1 MREFYWKT
9 RARLL
14 EAGLWPQGWIARG
27 ACYSLG
33 LAIALFV
40 LQMGLNLFAPAAS
53 ESLEGWV
60 RFLVFDAAVL
70 FAILAF
76 RRLRQRVL
84 WRLRN
89 RLIVTYVFIGVIPAV
104 LLVAMALIATYL
116 FAGQFASFV
125 VTSEI
130 NSQLRSMQAVNAAV
144 SNELAS
150 RIEKGEPPTAE
161 SLVGLRKRD
170 RAWGRRRVCAWR
182 GSRIL
187 LYSASTQDSSA
198 QDSSAMTFPDFFNKE
213 DGDFAKA
220 VHQGQPFKE
229 IVRDQGELYLRVA
242 SVFDVGPEKLTVVTG
257 EPLDR
262 NLLSEIAANLGE
274 ITLYAAGIGL
284 DETRQNNQRRS
295 DASAP
300 VVPSGQPEKKRDGF
314 VISGSE
320 AAAKAEPGQQVLRP
334 TFTVGALAAPSG
346 LMDREITF
354 GTPLSVVDWKSGER
368 ARAGALV
375 KVRTRPSV
383 LYTHLFAALG
393 DFAQGVEYILL
404 AVLIIFALIELIA
417 LIIGT
422 RMTKTV
428 TGAVA
433 QLYDATRNVDRGDFS
448 HRIPVKSADQLAQ
461 LSLSFNSMTES
472 IEKLIQE
479 QKEKQRLEGE
489 LAIAQE
495 VQAQLFPRQVTE
507 LESLEVHGFCRPAR
521 TVSGDYY
528 DFLTASSHKL
538 ILAVGDI
545 SGKGISAALLMATIH
560 SAVRA
565 YSVESLP
572 QMREP
577 VAVGAVAGAGRIMA
591 AWPEGIEI
599 SPGALLGLLNHQL
612 YESTPPEK
620 YATLFLGIYDGRSHQ
635 LTYSN
640 GGHLPPILIGENG
653 AIRRLEAGG
662 TVVGLFDN
670 MTYDEGSV
678 QMHSGEIF
686 LAYSDGV
693 TEPENEFGE
702 FGEERLIDLVSAN
715 RHLPLLQI
723 TQAVTSAV
731 DDWIGD
737 NEQPDD
743 ITLVLARPR

>member
-1 MREFYWKT
+1 MREFYWKN

-14 EAGLWPQGWIARG
+14 TAGLWPQGWIARG

-33 LAIALFV
+33 LALGLFV
-40 LQMGLNLFAPAAS
+40 LEMLLTLFAPAAGD
-53 ESLEGWV
+53 SLGGWV
-60 RFLVFDAAVL
+60 KFLVFDASLL

-76 RRLRQRVL
+76 RVLKRRVL

-89 RLIVTYVFIGVIPAV
+89 RLIVTYVFIGVIPAA
-104 LLVAMALIATYL
+104 LLVTMALVTIYL

-144 SNELAS
+144 SNELAA
-150 RIEKGEPPTAE
+150 RIEKGQAPTAE

-170 RAWGRRRVCAWR
+170 RAWGRRRVCAWHGTR
-182 GSRIL
+182 VL
-187 LYSASTQDSSA
+187 LLSGGEPNPALMA
-198 QDSSAMTFPDFFNKE
+198 FPDFFNKDQGE
-213 DGDFAKA
+213 YAKA
-220 VHQGQPFKE
+220 IREGRPFKE
-229 IVRDQGELYLRVA
+229 IVRDNDGLYLRVA
-242 SVFDVGPEKLTVVTG
+242 SVFVVGSEKLTVVTG
-257 EPLDR
+257 EPLDKD
-262 NLLSEIAANLGE
+262 LVADIAANLGE
-274 ITLYAAGIGL
+274 ITVYSAGIML
-284 DETRQNNQRRS
+284 DDSRQNDQNS
-295 DASAP
+295 SAAKDR
-300 VVPSGQPEKKRDGF
+300 GFQTRLFAEPEKGK
-314 VISGSE
+314 SGSGLR
-320 AAAKAEPGQQVLRP
+320 AGKTDPITTDNQQAFRP
-334 TFTVGALAAPSG
+334 TFTVGSLGAPADV
-346 LMDREITF
+346 MDREITF
-354 GTPLSVVDWKSGER
+354 GTPLPVVDWKTGDL

-375 KVRTRPSV
+375 RVRTRPSV
-383 LYTHLFAALG
+383 LYSHLFAALG
-393 DFAQGVEYILL
+393 DIARGVEYILL
-404 AVLIIFALIELIA
+404 AILIFFGVIELVA

-422 RMTKTV
+422 RMTSTV

-433 QLYDATRNVDRGDFS
+433 HLYDATKHVDRGDFS

-495 VQAQLFPRQVTE
+495 VQAQLFPRQVSE

-577 VAVGAVAGAGRIMA
+577 LAVGAVAGAGRIMA
-591 AWPEGIEI
+591 AWPEGIEV

-620 YATLFLGIYDGRSHQ
+620 YATLFLGIYDGRTHQ

-640 GGHLPPILIGENG
+640 GGHLPPILIGEDG
-653 AIRRLEAGG
+653 AVRRLEAGG

-670 MTYDEGSV
+670 MAYDEGSV
-678 QMHSGEIF
+678 QMHPGEIF
-686 LAYSDGV
+686 VAYSDGV

-702 FGEERLIDLVSAN
+702 FSEERLIDLVSAN
-715 RHLPLLQI
+715 RHLPLIQI
-723 TQAVTSAV
+723 SQAVTSAV

-743 ITLVLARPR
+743 ITLVLARAR

>member
-1 MREFYWKT
+1 MREFYWKN

-14 EAGLWPQGWIARG
+14 TAGLWPQGWIARG

-33 LAIALFV
+33 LAIGLFV
-40 LQMGLNLFAPAAS
+40 LEMLLTLFAPAAGD
-53 ESLEGWV
+53 SLGGWV
-60 RFLVFDAAVL
+60 KFLVFDASLL

-76 RRLRQRVL
+76 RVLKRRVL

-89 RLIVTYVFIGVIPAV
+89 RLIVTYVFIGVIPAA
-104 LLVAMALIATYL
+104 LLVTMALVTIYL

-144 SNELAS
+144 SNELAA
-150 RIEKGEPPTAE
+150 RIEKGQAPTAE

-170 RAWGRRRVCAWR
+170 RAWERRRVCAWHGTR
-182 GSRIL
+182 VL
-187 LYSASTQDSSA
+187 LLSGGEPNPALMA
-198 QDSSAMTFPDFFNKE
+198 FPDFFNKDQGE
-213 DGDFAKA
+213 YAKA
-220 VHQGQPFKE
+220 IREGRPFKE
-229 IVRDQGELYLRVA
+229 IVRDNDGLYLRVA
-242 SVFDVGPEKLTVVTG
+242 SVFVVGSEKLTVVTG
-257 EPLDR
+257 EPLDKD
-262 NLLSEIAANLGE
+262 LVADIAANLGE
-274 ITLYAAGIGL
+274 ITVYSAGIML
-284 DETRQNNQRRS
+284 DDSQPNDQNS
-295 DASAP
+295 S
-300 VVPSGQPEKKRDGF
+300 
-314 VISGSE
+314 
-320 AAAKAEPGQQVLRP
+320 AAKDRGFQTRLFAEPGKGKSDSGLRAGKTDPITTDNRQAFGP
-334 TFTVGALAAPSG
+334 TFTVGSLGPPADM
-346 LMDREITF
+346 MDREITF
-354 GTPLSVVDWKSGER
+354 GTPLPVVDWKTGDL

-375 KVRTRPSV
+375 RVRTRPSV
-383 LYTHLFAALG
+383 LYSHLFAALG
-393 DFAQGVEYILL
+393 DIARGVEYILL
-404 AVLIIFALIELIA
+404 AILIFFGVIELVA

-422 RMTKTV
+422 RMTSTV

-433 QLYDATRNVDRGDFS
+433 HLYDATKHVDRGDFS

-538 ILAVGDI
+538 ILAGGDI

-577 VAVGAVAGAGRIMA
+577 VAVGAVAGASRLMA
-591 AWPEGIEI
+591 AWPEGIEV

-620 YATLFLGIYDGRSHQ
+620 YATLFLGIYDGRTHQ

-640 GGHLPPILIGENG
+640 GGHLPPILIGEDG
-653 AIRRLEAGG
+653 AVRRLEAGG

-670 MTYDEGSV
+670 MAYDEGSV
-678 QMHSGEIF
+678 QMHPGEIF
-686 LAYSDGV
+686 IAYSDGV

-702 FGEERLIDLVSAN
+702 FSEERLIDLVSAN
-715 RHLPLLQI
+715 RHLPLIQI
-723 TQAVTSAV
+723 SQAVTSAV

-743 ITLVLARPR
+743 ITLVLARAR

>member
-1 MREFYWKT
+1 MREFYWKN

-14 EAGLWPQGWIARG
+14 TAGLWPQGWIARG

-33 LAIALFV
+33 LALGLFV
-40 LQMGLNLFAPAAS
+40 LEMLLTLFAPAAGD
-53 ESLEGWV
+53 SLGGWV
-60 RFLVFDAAVL
+60 KFLVFDASLL
-70 FAILAF
+70 FVILAF
-76 RRLRQRVL
+76 RVLKRRVL

-89 RLIVTYVFIGVIPAV
+89 RLIVTYVFIGVIPAA
-104 LLVAMALIATYL
+104 LLVTMALVTIYL

-144 SNELAS
+144 SNELAA
-150 RIEKGEPPTAE
+150 RIEKGQAPTAE

-170 RAWGRRRVCAWR
+170 RAWGRRRVCAWHGTR
-182 GSRIL
+182 VL
-187 LYSASTQDSSA
+187 LLSGGEPNPALMA
-198 QDSSAMTFPDFFNKE
+198 FPDFFNKDQGE
-213 DGDFAKA
+213 YAKA
-220 VHQGQPFKE
+220 IREGRPFKE
-229 IVRDQGELYLRVA
+229 IVRDNDGLYLRVA
-242 SVFDVGPEKLTVVTG
+242 SVFVVGSEKLTVVTG
-257 EPLDR
+257 EPLDKD
-262 NLLSEIAANLGE
+262 LVADIAANLGE
-274 ITLYAAGIGL
+274 ITVYSAGIML
-284 DETRQNNQRRS
+284 DDSRQNDQNS
-295 DASAP
+295 SAAKDR
-300 VVPSGQPEKKRDGF
+300 GFQTRLFAEPEKGKSD
-314 VISGSE
+314 SGLR
-320 AAAKAEPGQQVLRP
+320 AGKTDPITTDNQQAFRP
-334 TFTVGALAAPSG
+334 TFTVGSLGAPADM
-346 LMDREITF
+346 MDREITF
-354 GTPLSVVDWKSGER
+354 GTPLPVVDWKTGDL

-375 KVRTRPSV
+375 RVRTRPSV
-383 LYTHLFAALG
+383 LYSHLFAALG
-393 DFAQGVEYILL
+393 DIARGVEYILL
-404 AVLIIFALIELIA
+404 AILIFFGVIELVA

-422 RMTKTV
+422 RMTSTV

-433 QLYDATRNVDRGDFS
+433 HLYDATKHVDRGDFS

-495 VQAQLFPRQVTE
+495 VQAQLFPRQVSE

-591 AWPEGIEI
+591 TWPEGIEV

-620 YATLFLGIYDGRSHQ
+620 YATLFLGIYDGRTHQ

-640 GGHLPPILIGENG
+640 GGHLPPILIGEDG
-653 AIRRLEAGG
+653 AVRRLEAGG

-670 MTYDEGSV
+670 MAYDEGSV
-678 QMHSGEIF
+678 QMHPGEIF
-686 LAYSDGV
+686 VAYSDGV

-702 FGEERLIDLVSAN
+702 FSEERLIDLVSAN
-715 RHLPLLQI
+715 RHLPLIQI
-723 TQAVTSAV
+723 SQVVTSAV

-743 ITLVLARPR
+743 ITLVLARAR

>member
-1 MREFYWKT
+1 MREFYWKL
-9 RARLL
+9 RARMT
-14 EAGLWPQGWIARG
+14 EAGLWPKGWIARG

-33 LAIALFV
+33 LAVGLFV
-40 LQMGLNLFAPAAS
+40 LEMLLKLISTAAS
-53 ESLEGWV
+53 ESLSGWV
-60 RFLVFDAAVL
+60 KFLVFDAALL
-70 FAILAF
+70 FSILIF
-76 RRLRQRVL
+76 RTLKRRIL

-104 LLVAMALIATYL
+104 LLVAMAAITIYL

-144 SNELAS
+144 SNELAA
-150 RIEKGEPPTAE
+150 RIEKGQSPTAE
-161 SLVGLRKRD
+161 SLAGLRKRD
-170 RAWGRRRVCAWR
+170 RAWERRRVCAWHGTR
-182 GSRIL
+182 VLLLSGGSPNL
-187 LYSASTQDSSA
+187 PPLV
-198 QDSSAMTFPDFFNKE
+198 FPDFFNKDQGE
-213 DGDFAKA
+213 YAKA
-220 VHQGQPFKE
+220 IREGLPFKQ
-229 IVRDQGELYLRVA
+229 IVRDNDQLYLRVA
-242 SVFDVGPEKLTVVTG
+242 SVFQVGSETLTVVTG
-257 EPLDR
+257 EPLDKD
-262 NLLSEIAANLGE
+262 LVADIAANLGE
-274 ITLYAAGIGL
+274 ITVYSAGIVL
-284 DETRQNNQRRS
+284 DESHPNYQNPNAPNQHSFETRLFDEREKAK
-295 DASAP
+295 DGSA
-300 VVPSGQPEKKRDGF
+300 VPESK
-314 VISGSE
+314 
-320 AAAKAEPGQQVLRP
+320 AAPTANGEVFHP
-334 TFTVGALAAPSG
+334 TFTVGSLADPADM
-346 LMDREITF
+346 MDREITF
-354 GTPLSVVDWKSGER
+354 GTPLPVVDWKTGDL

-375 KVRTRPSV
+375 RVRTRPSV

-393 DFAQGVEYILL
+393 DIARGVEYILL
-404 AVLIIFALIELIA
+404 AIFIFFAVIELVA

-422 RMTKTV
+422 RMTTTV

-433 QLYDATRNVDRGDFS
+433 QLYNATRNVDRGDFS
-448 HRIPVKSADQLAQ
+448 HRIPVKSSDQLAQ

-472 IEKLIQE
+472 IEKLILE
-479 QKEKQRLEGE
+479 QKEKQRLESE

-495 VQAQLFPRQVTE
+495 VQAQLFPRQVSE

-591 AWPEGIEI
+591 AWPEGIEV

-620 YATLFLGIYDGRSHQ
+620 YATLFLGIYDGRTHQ

-653 AIRRLEAGG
+653 AVRRLEAGG

-678 QMHSGEIF
+678 QMHPGEIF

-715 RHLPLLQI
+715 RHLPLIQI
-723 TQAVTSAV
+723 SQAVTSAV

-743 ITLVLARPR
+743 ITLVLARAR

>member
-1 MREFYWKT
+1 MRSSYWKA
-9 RARLL
+9 RERLL
-14 EAGLWPQGWIARG
+14 TAGLWPQGWISRG

-33 LAIALFV
+33 LAVALFALEMLLKLV
-40 LQMGLNLFAPAAS
+40 APKWS
-53 ESLEGWV
+53 DSLGGWV
-60 RFLVFDAAVL
+60 KFLLFDAALL
-70 FAILAF
+70 FSIVAF
-76 RRLRQRVL
+76 RGLKRKVL

-104 LLVAMALIATYL
+104 LLVAMAFITIYL

-125 VTSEI
+125 VTSDI
-130 NSQLRSMQAVNAAV
+130 NSQLRSMQAVNAAM
-144 SNELAS
+144 SNELAA
-150 RIEKGEPPTAE
+150 RIEKGQAPTAE
-161 SLVGLRKRD
+161 SLAGLKKRE
-170 RAWGRRRVCAWR
+170 RAWRRRQVTAWQGTR
-182 GSRIL
+182 TLPLTGTPGITV
-187 LYSASTQDSSA
+187 A
-198 QDSSAMTFPDFFNKE
+198 FPDFVNK
-213 DGDFAKA
+213 DGNAYA
-220 VHQGQPFKE
+220 TAIREGQPFKE
-229 IVRDQGELYLRVA
+229 IVRDRDELYLRVA
-242 SVFDVGPEKLTVVTG
+242 SVLAVGGEKLTVVTS
-257 EPLDR
+257 EPLDKS
-262 NLLSEIAANLGE
+262 LVADIAANLGE
-274 ITLYAAGIGL
+274 ITLYAAGISL
-284 DETRQNNQRRS
+284 DDSRQNEQSQSLPKEAASNSSTSTKPEQDKDRIVISQSKSDTSPDAGNQALHPTFS
-295 DASAP
+295 VGSLAI
-300 VVPSGQPEKKRDGF
+300 PSGM
-314 VISGSE
+314 
-320 AAAKAEPGQQVLRP
+320 
-334 TFTVGALAAPSG
+334 
-346 LMDREITF
+346 MDREITF
-354 GTPLSVVDWKSGER
+354 GTPLTVVDWKTGDM

-383 LYTHLFAALG
+383 LYSHLFAALG
-393 DFAQGVEYILL
+393 DIARGVEYLLL
-404 AVLIIFALIELIA
+404 AILIVFAVIELVA

-422 RMTKTV
+422 RMTQTV

-433 QLYDATRNVDRGDFS
+433 QLYDATRNVDRGDFG
-448 HRIPVKSADQLAQ
+448 HRIPVKSVDQLAQ

-472 IEKLIQE
+472 IEKLILE

-495 VQAQLFPRQVTE
+495 VQAQLFPRQVSE

-577 VAVGAVAGAGRIMA
+577 VAVGAVAGAGRMMA
-591 AWPEGIEI
+591 AWPEGIEV

-620 YATLFLGIYDGRSHQ
+620 YATLFLGIYDGRSHR

-640 GGHLPPILIGENG
+640 GGHLPPILIGEDG
-653 AIRRLEAGG
+653 AMRRLEAGG
-662 TVVGLFDN
+662 TVIGLFDN

-678 QMHSGEIF
+678 EMHPGEIF

-715 RHLPLLQI
+715 RRLPLLQI
-723 TQAVTSAV
+723 SQTVTSAV

-743 ITLVLARPR
+743 ITLVLARAR